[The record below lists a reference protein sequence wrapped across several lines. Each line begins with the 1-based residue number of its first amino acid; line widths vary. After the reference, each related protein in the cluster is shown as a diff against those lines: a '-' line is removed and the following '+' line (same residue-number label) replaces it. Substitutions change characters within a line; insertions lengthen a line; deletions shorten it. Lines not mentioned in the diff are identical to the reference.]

1 MRILT
6 EILLTGIAVAIA
18 AFLVPGVHVNGFL
31 NAIIAGLLI
40 ALANAT
46 IGAIIRLFT
55 LPITILSLGLFSFVI
70 SALMV
75 LLVDAFMDGFSTG
88 GFLSALIFA
97 AVLSVIK
104 MIFGFF
110 K

>member
-1 MRILT
+1 MRILV

-18 AFLVPGVHVNGFL
+18 AFLVPGVHVDGFL

-46 IGAIIRLFT
+46 IGAVLRLFA

-75 LLVDAFMDGFSTG
+75 LLVDAFMKGFETG
-88 GFLSALIFA
+88 GFFSALIFA

-104 MIFGFF
+104 MVFGFF